1 MDAPPITVHP
11 PGPDGGRRVTIR
23 DTVAG
28 RAYRIADLVEFLRRA
43 GLDDIEVEQTDLIT
57 WLGGGADTW
66 P

>member
-11 PGPDGGRRVTIR
+11 PGPDGGRRVTVNGT
-23 DTVAG
+23 DLG

-43 GLDDIEVEQTDLIT
+43 GLDDIEVEQTDLID
-57 WLGGGADTW
+57 WQGGGADTL